1 MKVAFI
7 SLVSALASLG
17 HAQFNGLPSC
27 ATPCVLEYTT
37 AGGQTIAV
45 EVVRSCPQR
54 KRMLTPLEGC
64 DRLSVDC
71 ICANDSFLDS
81 IACCLVKSCTQE
93 EQAGVVT
100 FAQNI
105 CTANGV
111 TDLPTTVSCA
121 SSNGNG
127 SASASPSA
135 SSSAA
140 ASAAASSTPTAGASP
155 QYAAGIGAGVL
166 GGLLAAVMALL

>member
-1 MKVAFI
+1 MKVAFV

-17 HAQFNGLPSC
+17 HAQFSGLPSC

-37 AGGQTIAV
+37 GGGQTIA
-45 EVVRSCPQR
+45 
-54 KRMLTPLEGC
+54 GC

-81 IACCLVKSCTQE
+81 IACCLVKSCTKE
-93 EQAGVVT
+93 EQTGVVT

-105 CTANGV
+105 CSANGV
-111 TDLPTTVSCA
+111 TDLPTSIVCD
-121 SSNGNG
+121 SSTGNG
-127 SASASPSA
+127 STSATPSASPSA
-135 SSSAA
+135 ASSAA
-140 ASAAASSTPTAGASP
+140 APAAASPTPTAGAAP
-155 QYAAGIGAGVL
+155 KYAAGIGAGVL